1 MRLIDWI
8 LRRRRDDDLQA
19 EIRAHL
25 SMATQDRIEQ
35 GDDPRHARLRALKE
49 FGNVTLT
56 REATRQSWGGA
67 WRERLSDLAQDV
79 RYSIR
84 VLRRSPGYAL
94 VVVAVLALGIAANL
108 SVFSLFNA
116 MALKPLPAVDG
127 SASLGVLV
135 ARTSAGRIVPLSHPD
150 FRDLS
155 HAQQTFMSVA
165 GTTME
170 FFSLGLGTHSERVF
184 GEMVT
189 GNYFSVL
196 GVSAGLGRTL
206 LPSEDLAPGKHPVAV
221 ISDALWRRTF
231 GADPA
236 VIGKTIQLNAHP
248 VTIVGVS
255 EPGFQGTV
263 VGVALDMFVP
273 VMMQPQLRGVD
284 LLGDRQASI
293 L

>member
-25 SMATQDRIEQ
+25 SLAAQDRIEQ
-35 GDDPRHARLRALKE
+35 GEDARHARLGALKE

-67 WRERLSDLAQDV
+67 WRERLIDLAQDL
-79 RYSIR
+79 RYSLR
-84 VLRRSPGYAL
+84 VLRRSPGYAI
-94 VVVAVLALGIAANL
+94 VVIAVLALGIGANV
-108 SVFSLFNA
+108 SVFGLFKA
-116 MALKPLPAVDG
+116 VALKPLPGVDQ

-135 ARTSAGRIVPLSHPD
+135 ARTSAGRILPLSHPD

-155 HAQQTFMSVA
+155 RAQQTFVGLA
-165 GTTME
+165 GTSMDDY
-170 FFSLGLGTHSERVF
+170 SLGLGTHSERVF
-184 GEMVT
+184 GEMVS

-196 GVSAGLGRTL
+196 GVTASLGRTL
-206 LPSEDLAPGKHPVAV
+206 LPSDDVSPGKHPVVV
-221 ISDALWRRTF
+221 ISDALWKRTF

-236 VIGKTIQLNAHP
+236 IIGRTIQVNAYP
-248 VTIVGVS
+248 LTVVGVS

-263 VGVALDMFVP
+263 V
-273 VMMQPQLRGVD
+273 
-284 LLGDRQASI
+284 DRKSVV
-293 L
+293 